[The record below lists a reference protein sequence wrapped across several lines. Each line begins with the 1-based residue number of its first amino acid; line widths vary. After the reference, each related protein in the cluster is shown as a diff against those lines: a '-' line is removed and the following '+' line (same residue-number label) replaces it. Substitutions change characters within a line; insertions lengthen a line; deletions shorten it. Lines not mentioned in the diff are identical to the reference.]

1 MSMRKPSRSLVR
13 QAFQDF
19 PARGT
24 PTSTKAISR
33 YVAALAVVL
42 ALGGV
47 VLMVNGWSLEAVL
60 ALAAAALLAMTALRI
75 DIRLHPRK
83 RLFGFWLTER
93 TSDNS
98 PTMG

>member
-1 MSMRKPSRSLVR
+1 MRKPSRSLVR

-33 YVAALAVVL
+33 YLAALAVAL

-47 VLMVNGWSLEAVL
+47 VLMVNGWSFEAVL
-60 ALAAAALLAMTALRI
+60 TLAAAALLAVAALRI

-83 RLFGFWLTER
+83 RLFGVWPTQR
-93 TSDNS
+93 TSDNRL
-98 PTMG
+98 TMV

>member
-1 MSMRKPSRSLVR
+1 MGMVKPSRSLVR
-13 QAFQDF
+13 QLLQDF
-19 PARGT
+19 PARGR

-33 YVAALAVVL
+33 YLAALAVVL

-60 ALAAAALLAMTALRI
+60 ALAAAALLAVTALKI

-83 RLFGFWLTER
+83 RLFGFWPIER

-98 PTMG
+98 LTMG